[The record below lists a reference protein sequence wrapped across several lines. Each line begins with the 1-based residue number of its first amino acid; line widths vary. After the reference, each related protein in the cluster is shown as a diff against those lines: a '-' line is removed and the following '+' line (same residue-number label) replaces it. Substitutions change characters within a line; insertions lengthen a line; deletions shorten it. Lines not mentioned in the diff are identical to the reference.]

1 MTGDDKSRDTLQV
14 LINVTQTQT
23 SYLLLN
29 LLTLRESVRRQHIL
43 RQLLNRALTLMSMS
57 IKPVLCH
64 DDHLIRKAP
73 IPLTFAFSVSRLR
86 VEI

>member
-29 LLTLRESVRRQHIL
+29 LLTLRQSVRRQHIL
-43 RQLLNRALTLMSMS
+43 RNLNRAMELTMMSLS
-57 IKPVLCH
+57 IKSGL
-64 DDHLIRKAP
+64 
-73 IPLTFAFSVSRLR
+73 
-86 VEI
+86 